1 LTHALEVQDLSFGYG
16 RRESVHAVSLS
27 LRPGD
32 CYGFLGH
39 NGAGKTTV
47 LRLCLGLLRP
57 QQGRITI
64 CGVETA
70 TAPRLA
76 RAQVGALV
84 ERPGFH
90 QSISARQNLIWIA
103 RLLGLPRVRAA
114 AEAARALEATGLAAV
129 AERRV
134 GTFSLGMRQ
143 RLGIAQALLGSP
155 RLLLLDEPTNGLDP
169 EGIAD
174 LRDLLRRLVREDG
187 LAVLLSSH
195 QLQELEGL
203 CNRIGV
209 LQQGRMVV
217 EGEVETLRRRL
228 QARHVLGGQALPAI
242 ADHLRQL
249 GLAPETEGHLLR
261 VALQQQ
267 RPGDILRA
275 LAPRHEIEL
284 FAPEPVTLEAIY
296 RNARSLAAAPDNPAA
311 GDVATGAI
319 AGNSAIGPPSDA
331 ETSPRVAAQ
340 GVDARSA
347 GMPLWRAFGH
357 ELRTLVGRRGTA
369 WLVTLPAAAAGY
381 STWGYASKVQAQMA
395 RVQSGEL
402 FSADAGSGQLAAAQ
416 ALQAALPVL
425 ALCVLWLAS
434 QNVAADFSRDTLRNT
449 LMRSVTRLDVLAGK
463 FGALAVLTLVG
474 WLLTSAAALF
484 GAAWTMGMGD
494 LEEISRSGDR
504 QVLAH
509 GADVAPVLYRSLV
522 HAILPL
528 LGVAAIGLFA
538 SIAARRPARALGLAL
553 MLVAGGEVLRARLG
567 ERAGWLLTS
576 HLPTGMRDDSALGYL
591 AAVAR
596 GAADAHWQFA
606 DYAVATPCAWLLM
619 ALLFGAWR
627 FLRLRIA

>member
-1 LTHALEVQDLSFGYG
+1 MTNALEVQDLSFGYG
-16 RRESVHAVSLS
+16 RRESVHSVSLS

-57 QQGRITI
+57 QRGRISI
-64 CGVETA
+64 CGIDA
-70 TAPRLA
+70 IAAPRLA

-90 QSISARQNLIWIA
+90 LSISARQNLVWIA

-114 AEAARALEATGLAAV
+114 AEAARALEATGLANV

-174 LRDLLRRLVREDG
+174 LRELLRRLVREDG

-209 LQQGRMVV
+209 LQQGSMVI

-228 QARHVLGGQALPAI
+228 QARHVIAGQPLAGI
-242 ADHLRQL
+242 AEQLRQL
-249 GLAPETEGHLLR
+249 GLNPELLNPELGGKQLR
-261 VALQQQ
+261 VDLQQL
-267 RPGDILRA
+267 RPGAVLRA
-275 LAPRHEIEL
+275 LAPGHDIEW
-284 FAPEPVTLEAIY
+284 FTPEPVTLEAIY
-296 RNARSLAAAPDNPAA
+296 RNAKSLAPA
-311 GDVATGAI
+311 VATGA
-319 AGNSAIGPPSDA
+319 ADEPAHGMPTPAH
-331 ETSPRVAAQ
+331 AAMQ

-347 GMPLWRAFGH
+347 NMPLWRAFGH

-369 WLVTLPAAAAGY
+369 WLVAIPAAAAGY
-381 STWGYASKVQAQMA
+381 STWGYASKVHTQMA

-402 FSADAGSGQLAAAQ
+402 FSADGGSGQLAAAQ

-425 ALCVLWLAS
+425 GLCVLWLAS
-434 QNVAADFSRDTLRNT
+434 QNVAADFSRDTLRNS

-463 FGALAVLTLVG
+463 FGALATLTMVG
-474 WLLTSAAALF
+474 WLLTCASAML
-484 GAAWTMGMGD
+484 GASWSMGMSD
-494 LEEISRSGDR
+494 LEEVSRNGDR

-509 GADVAPVLYRSLV
+509 SADVAPVLYRSLL
-522 HAILPL
+522 HGILPL
-528 LGVAAIGLFA
+528 LAVAAVGLFA
-538 SIAARRPARALGLAL
+538 SIVARRPARALGLAL
-553 MLVAGGEVLRARLG
+553 LLVAGSEVLRGRLG
-567 ERAGWLLTS
+567 EAAGWLLTS

-606 DYAVATPCAWLLM
+606 EFAVAAPCAWILA
-619 ALLFGAWR
+619 ALVVGGWR
-627 FLRLRIA
+627 FLRLRVA

>member
-1 LTHALEVQDLSFGYG
+1 LTNALEVQDLSFGYG

-57 QQGRITI
+57 QRGHIRVHGID
-64 CGVETA
+64 A
-70 TAPRLA
+70 AAAPRLA
-76 RAQVGALV
+76 RAQIGALV

-90 QSISARQNLIWIA
+90 QSISARQNLVWIA

-114 AEAARALEATGLAAV
+114 AEAARALEATGLAGV

-187 LAVLLSSH
+187 LAILLSSH

-209 LQQGRMVV
+209 LQQGRMVI

-228 QARHVLGGQALPAI
+228 QARHLIGGPALTAV

-249 GLAPETEGHLLR
+249 GLAPEPDGKQLR
-261 VALQQQ
+261 VDLQQL
-267 RPGDILRA
+267 RPGEVLRS
-275 LAPRHEIEL
+275 LTPQHDIEL
-284 FAPEPVTLEAIY
+284 FSPEAVSLEAIY
-296 RNARSLAAAPDNPAA
+296 RHAGTLAAAASAPTGGQQAQAA
-311 GDVATGAI
+311 VAAPTAQ
-319 AGNSAIGPPSDA
+319 ATATP
-331 ETSPRVAAQ
+331 PRVAMQ
-340 GVDARSA
+340 GGDARSA
-347 GMPLWRAFGH
+347 SLPLWRAFGH

-369 WLVTLPAAAAGY
+369 GLLAVPAIAAAY
-381 STWGYASKVQAQMA
+381 STWGYAGKVQAQLA
-395 RVQSGEL
+395 RVQGGEL
-402 FSADAGSGQLAAAQ
+402 FSADGGSGQLAAAQ
-416 ALQAALPVL
+416 ALQAAQPVL

-449 LMRSVTRLDVLAGK
+449 LMRSVSRLDVLVGK
-463 FGALAVLTLVG
+463 FGALALLTMVG
-474 WLLTSAAALF
+474 WLLTCAAALF

-494 LEEISRSGDR
+494 LEEISRNGDR

-509 GADVAPVLYRSLV
+509 GADVAPVLYRSLL
-522 HAILPL
+522 HGILPL
-528 LGVAAIGLFA
+528 LGVVSVGLFA

-553 MLVAGGEVLRARLG
+553 LLGAGSEVLRGRLG
-567 ERAGWLLTS
+567 DHAGWLLSS
-576 HLPTGMRDDSALGYL
+576 HLPTGLRDDSALGYL

-606 DYAVATPCAWLLM
+606 EYALAAPCAWILAGLL
-619 ALLFGAWR
+619 LGGWR